1 MIEIL
6 CSKSSITVDTT
17 FRKFYPAGG
26 TNSNTRTINLE
37 KNQMKTQRGIT
48 TDHSQDSYLIPGGH
62 PTKLPATNLAG
73 SETDPE
79 VCANGCKRLGTRKCD
94 CACRCHEN
102 IPHLFLISIG
112 APRAIVNKAVKHG
125 ISTIW

>member
-6 CSKSSITVDTT
+6 CSKSSITADTA

-26 TNSNTRTINLE
+26 TNSNTRTISLG

-48 TDHSQDSYLIPGGH
+48 TEQLQDSYKFQGGH
-62 PTKLPATNLAG
+62 PTKQPATKLAG

-79 VCANGCKRLGTRKCD
+79 VCVNGCKRLGTRKCD
-94 CACRCHEN
+94 WASRYRGN
-102 IPHLFLISIG
+102 IPL
-112 APRAIVNKAVKHG
+112 
-125 ISTIW
+125 T

>member
-6 CSKSSITVDTT
+6 CSKSSITADTA

-26 TNSNTRTINLE
+26 TNSNTRTINLG

-48 TDHSQDSYLIPGGH
+48 TEQLQDLYNISRGH
-62 PTKLPATNLAG
+62 PTKLPATKLAG

-79 VCANGCKRLGTRKCD
+79 VCDDGCKRLGTQKCD
-94 CACRCHEN
+94 WACRYRGN
-102 IPHLFLISIG
+102 IPL
-112 APRAIVNKAVKHG
+112 
-125 ISTIW
+125 T